1 MKKEEVYE
9 ALRFQIVTYSIGP
22 NEILNEKELMDKFKV
37 GRSPLRDV
45 LFRLQ
50 EEELLR
56 TLPRLGY
63 MVTPLDI
70 SEVRELVELRKE
82 LEGFAATLA
91 AERAT
96 PEQLEQLRTIIQKA
110 EQEIAKDHEALNIS
124 EYFDTQFHNIIYDAT
139 GNKKLI
145 KILQDLHIVMLR
157 IWFRMGFKVIGFSKQ
172 AKNLRKVLDALVDK
186 DPAKARQAMAEH
198 VDLYASKIR
207 EKFL

>member
-9 ALRFQIVTYSIGP
+9 ALRFQIVTDSIGP